1 MRADIFRKRNQLFCI
16 LINAV
21 LFRSTFYATSAPPP
35 KGLWSATF
43 PGCVSFR
50 SFGFG
55 LLGLKKKNSFI
66 LNSCPARLRKSSTV
80 SVIPFRNRKQEAETD
95 LGGGSDSEA
104 PRGHPL

>member
-43 PGCVSFR
+43 PGCVSF
-50 SFGFG
+50 G
-55 LLGLKKKNSFI
+55 LLGVKKKNSFI
-66 LNSCPARLRKSSTV
+66 PLEQLPCKVEKVLNCLSHSLQKP
-80 SVIPFRNRKQEAETD
+80 
-95 LGGGSDSEA
+95 
-104 PRGHPL
+104 